1 MRILKIK
8 TFSTAILAL
17 CALVASQAPVFGQ
30 ASYTAQIRGVV
41 TDQTRAVVSNATVTI
56 TNDATN
62 ISVTAHSNDN
72 GLYLLTVFL
81 SVKAYSLESAIG
93 DFAPAVSDQT
103 MILPILN
110 GMKHMDTLAAHF
122 GARAV
127 LGGAC
132 KAATMLDKQGRI
144 VQLTKLQDLAYGEM
158 DGSRS
163 ERVTRLHEFMQGAGF
178 EARISQSIVLEMW
191 QKWTLLATLGGVT
204 CLMRGNTGEIE
215 GAYGGREFLTKF
227 LNEVVSIVEAVGTA
241 LGEAFIAAT
250 AETAAQ
256 TRCANNL
263 VALPGSARRQSGRGG
278 PDSRRSPAARSKGG
292 AECAVNICCL
302 YPSLRISESS
312 CSDALSRRA

>member
-1 MRILKIK
+1 MRMLVVGAGSIGGLFGGRLAQVGRDV
-8 TFSTAILAL
+8 TFLVRPSRAEAL
-17 CALVASQAPVFGQ
+17 RSNGL
-30 ASYTAQIRGVV
+30 QI
-41 TDQTRAVVSNATVTI
+41 VSPLGDATVQPKLLASKDI
-56 TNDATN
+56 HDAFD
-62 ISVTAHSNDN
+62 V
-72 GLYLLTVFL
+72 VFL

-93 DFAPAVSDQT
+93 DFASAVSDQT

-110 GMKHMDTLAAHF
+110 GMNHMDTLAAHF

-163 ERVTRLHEFMQGAGF
+163 ERVTRLHQFMQGAGF
-178 EARISQSIVLEMW
+178 EARISESIALEMW

-215 GAYGGREFLTKF
+215 AVHGGREFLTKF
-227 LNEVVSIVEAVGTA
+227 LNEVVSVIQAVGRP

-250 AETAAQ
+250 TELLLKPGAPTTSSLFRDLQEGNRVEADQILGDLLQRGAKVGLSTPLISAAYAHLCVYQ
-256 TRCANNL
+256 NR
-263 VALPGSARRQSGRGG
+263 VAATHPAGRPG
-278 PDSRRSPAARSKGG
+278 P
-292 AECAVNICCL
+292 
-302 YPSLRISESS
+302 
-312 CSDALSRRA
+312 

>member
-1 MRILKIK
+1 MRMLVVGAGSIGGLFGGRLAQAGRDV
-8 TFSTAILAL
+8 TF
-17 CALVASQAPVFGQ
+17 LVRPS
-30 ASYTAQIRGVV
+30 
-41 TDQTRAVVSNATVTI
+41 RAEQLRREGLRIVSPLGDATVVPKLLVSKDI
-56 TNDATN
+56 HDAFD
-62 ISVTAHSNDN
+62 V
-72 GLYLLTVFL
+72 VFL

-215 GAYGGREFLTKF
+215 GAHGGREFLTKF
-227 LNEVVSIVEAVGTA
+227 FNEVVSIVEAVGTP

-250 AETAAQ
+250 AELLLKPGAPTTSSLYRDLQEGNAVEADQILGDLLLRAAKAGLSAPLISAAYTHLCVYQ
-256 TRCANNL
+256 NRVAATRSASN
-263 VALPGSARRQSGRGG
+263 PGR
-278 PDSRRSPAARSKGG
+278 
-292 AECAVNICCL
+292 
-302 YPSLRISESS
+302 LRV
-312 CSDALSRRA
+312 